1 MTKFLNLAF
10 ALEPTLSRSFSITF
24 TTKKTICEKIIIQKD
39 MFPLT
44 EIEKAK
50 FDSALT
56 CKNCHNAFD
65 RNSRGKVRHHQHRS
79 GRFQGAVIGMRQ
91 L

>member
-1 MTKFLNLAF
+1 
-10 ALEPTLSRSFSITF
+10 
-24 TTKKTICEKIIIQKD
+24 

-56 CKNCHNAFD
+56 CKNCHNAFHQ
-65 RNSRGKVRHHQHRS
+65 NSRGKVRHHQHRT
-79 GRFQGAVIGMRQ
+79 GRFQGVVIGMRQ